1 MMYGKKAMMAE
12 EEGMDPLAIKKKFMG
27 DVKGFAKA
35 GMGDKLKGLVKPAL
49 KVEIRTAALGGKPT
63 EENDG
68 EEEVEPLESKGAE
81 AEAEGLGGADVKE
94 DSVEAI
100 LAKIKENPELLK
112 SLLES

>member
-35 GMGDKLKGLVKPAL
+35 GMGDKLKSLVKPAL

-63 EENDG
+63 EENEG

-81 AEAEGLGGADVKE
+81 AEAEGLGGAGE